1 MGPELGW
8 MQWLIWGTGTLV
20 FGAIIVGVFIAAW
33 RAGKRPPEQLSAAR
47 HVAREQALPDSV
59 QAELA
64 ALNQRKD
71 NGQLSEMEYEQLR
84 AKGHADLGQSGAH
97 IGGTGPDI
105 GCFLCRHGASRYG
118 RIQPA
123 RHPAHIRHQKFKRRT
138 FDDFFG

>member
-8 MQWLIWGTGTLV
+8 VQWLIWGIGTLV

-33 RAGKRPPEQLSAAR
+33 RAGKRSPEQLSAAR

-84 AKGHADLGQSGAH
+84 AKVL
-97 IGGTGPDI
+97 
-105 GCFLCRHGASRYG
+105 SR
-118 RIQPA
+118 
-123 RHPAHIRHQKFKRRT
+123 
-138 FDDFFG
+138 

>member
-8 MQWLIWGTGTLV
+8 VQWLIWGIGTLL

-84 AKGHADLGQSGAH
+84 AKVL
-97 IGGTGPDI
+97 
-105 GCFLCRHGASRYG
+105 SR
-118 RIQPA
+118 
-123 RHPAHIRHQKFKRRT
+123 
-138 FDDFFG
+138 